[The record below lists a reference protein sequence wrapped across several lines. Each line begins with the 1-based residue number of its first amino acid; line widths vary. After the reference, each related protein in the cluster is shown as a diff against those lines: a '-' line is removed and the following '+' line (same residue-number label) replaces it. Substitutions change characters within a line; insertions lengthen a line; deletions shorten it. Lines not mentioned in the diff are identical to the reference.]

1 MSNYFAINWDVLTGS
16 PDVVEMVMAALA
28 LKNQSVASPFQ
39 VFVDSGLLT
48 EAEHNAMH
56 SSRSKSD
63 GSFPHSFLV
72 TPVHQIPNDP
82 ASKIVSYISGG
93 FAWDFALR
101 FLLPDNVE
109 GIIVEIKNS
118 CNQSSLYELVG
129 YDAFYL
135 GENATKESKYDS
147 MEVVRDLSFGSH
159 ENFTATPGH
168 CRYAIV
174 SHTAN
179 CLIVQITVMPQLNLT
194 VATIYSTHSMYS
206 PAQSFTKATKPIPR

>member
-109 GIIVEIKNS
+109 GIIVQIKNS

-179 CLIVQITVMPQLNLT
+179 CLFVQINVMNQLNLT
-194 VATIYSTHSMYS
+194 VVTI
-206 PAQSFTKATKPIPR
+206 